1 MISRTRHKC
10 LRTIDEKHP
19 TRQQLYDTFRV
30 RQITVV
36 QKFIADA
43 IEDGYVKYTVA
54 DQRYFLTKEGRR
66 LLYELDRHTSE
77 TIQYAL
83 TTFIAV
89 AALVVSVLAIA

>member
-19 TRQQLYDTFRV
+19 TRQQLYDAFRV

-36 QKFIADA
+36 QK
-43 IEDGYVKYTVA
+43 
-54 DQRYFLTKEGRR
+54 
-66 LLYELDRHTSE
+66 
-77 TIQYAL
+77 
-83 TTFIAV
+83 FIAV